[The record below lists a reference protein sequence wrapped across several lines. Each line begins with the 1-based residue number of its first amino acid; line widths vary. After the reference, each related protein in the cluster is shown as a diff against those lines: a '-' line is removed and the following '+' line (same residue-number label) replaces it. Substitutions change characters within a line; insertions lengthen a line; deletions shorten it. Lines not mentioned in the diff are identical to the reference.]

1 MSTYTA
7 STSVYQGN
15 LAAVRAIVP
24 ELDAQARALSE
35 GLCSAR
41 LGDLTGSVQQAE
53 RIGTADALSSVWSEL
68 EQALPAWDVT
78 FSSGTTSALT
88 EAWREL
94 EHLTQAP
101 ASTPAALPQA
111 FGSLT
116 RALAVAT
123 TELATTE
130 RQLTAAAAGLA
141 LGDLGYFVSRSDG
154 EHITGFE
161 ASRGHEKLLV
171 QVGDGGEVVT
181 DHLGLSEA
189 VSCGTTQQAFVE
201 QLATYGVALA
211 EQDRQDHRDP
221 RGGGL
226 ALRSAR
232 AAGGTAA
239 ERIVSSFRAGFGRR
253 PTARRAM
260 KEERA

>member
-15 LAAVRAIVP
+15 LVAVRAMVP

-41 LGDLTGSVQQAE
+41 LGDLARSVQQAE
-53 RIGTADALSSVWSEL
+53 RIGTADALSSVWRQL
-68 EQALPAWDVT
+68 EQALPAWDAT

-88 EAWREL
+88 QAWREV

-101 ASTPAALPQA
+101 DSTPAALPQA

-141 LGDLGYFVSRSDG
+141 LGDLGYVVHRADG
-154 EHITGFE
+154 DHVTGFE

-189 VSCGTTQQAFVE
+189 VSCGTTQQAFVD
-201 QLATYGVALA
+201 QLATYGVAIA

-232 AAGGTAA
+232 AAGRTAA
-239 ERIVSSFRAGFGRR
+239 ERIVSSFGHGAGRKQA
-253 PTARRAM
+253 ARRM
-260 KEERA
+260 TREERA